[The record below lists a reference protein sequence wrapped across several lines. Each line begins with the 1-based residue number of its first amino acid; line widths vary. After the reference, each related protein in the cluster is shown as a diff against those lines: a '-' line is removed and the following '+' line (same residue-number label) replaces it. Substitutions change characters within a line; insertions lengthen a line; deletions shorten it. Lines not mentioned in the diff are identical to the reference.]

1 MTKAA
6 ITVAGALALV
16 WTTARAEEPSTTVTA
31 PPGSTTTIKT
41 PETPGSTGT
50 TITTPGTRP
59 SDPDAVT
66 DDASAPATTNIE
78 IAPPTANNTVV
89 APTPAPVQPL
99 SPAGSAYYQNE
110 YRAPVAARPVIG
122 AGMLLGGGVQD
133 FAQSNVRGMT
143 GTAGYWNARLVFG
156 TRQFVGFEAAYV
168 GSAQSINALG
178 LASDA
183 VLVSN
188 GAEGA
193 VRINIPIVRRATLM
207 EPFVFGGAGWSRYHI
222 ARSAQNRSS
231 LASND
236 DIVAI
241 PYGAGFAAS
250 YRNFMVDARF
260 TYRSTFYND
269 MLRTTGDRLDN
280 WSAGG
285 QLGFEF

>member
-1 MTKAA
+1 M
-6 ITVAGALALV
+6 AGAIALV
-16 WTTARAEEPSTTVTA
+16 WTTAGAEEASTTVTA

-50 TITTPGTRP
+50 TVTTPDTRP

-66 DDASAPATTNIE
+66 DDADQPATTNIE
-78 IAPPTANNTVV
+78 IEPPAVNNTVV
-89 APTPAPVQPL
+89 TPPPVEPLAPA
-99 SPAGSAYYQNE
+99 ASAYQNG
-110 YRAPVAARPVIG
+110 YDRAPVAARPVVG
-122 AGMLLGGGVQD
+122 AGVLLGGGVQD
-133 FAQSNVRGMT
+133 FTQSNVRGMT

-156 TRQFVGFEAAYV
+156 TRQPVGLEAAYI

-222 ARSAQNRSS
+222 ARSAQNMSS

-236 DIVAI
+236 DILEI

-269 MLRTTGDRLDN
+269 MLRSTGDRLDN

>member
-1 MTKAA
+1 MEKVA
-6 ITVAGALALV
+6 IIVAGAIALIG
-16 WTTARAEEPSTTVTA
+16 TTARADEPSTTVTA

-41 PETPGSTGT
+41 PEKPGSTGT
-50 TITTPGTRP
+50 TVTTPGTRP

-66 DDASAPATTNIE
+66 DDAGQPSVTNIE
-78 IAPPTANNTVV
+78 IAPPAVNNTVV
-89 APTPAPVQPL
+89 TPPPVQPL
-99 SPAGSAYYQNE
+99 APAASAYQNR
-110 YRAPVAARPVIG
+110 YYAAPAPARRG
-122 AGMLLGGGVQD
+122 AGAGVLLGGGVQD
-133 FAQSNVRGMT
+133 FTQSNVRGMT

-156 TRQFVGFEAAYV
+156 TRQFVGLEAAYI

-193 VRINIPIVRRATLM
+193 VRVNIPIVGRATLM

-231 LASND
+231 LASDD
-236 DIVAI
+236 DIVEI

-280 WSAGG
+280 WSAGA